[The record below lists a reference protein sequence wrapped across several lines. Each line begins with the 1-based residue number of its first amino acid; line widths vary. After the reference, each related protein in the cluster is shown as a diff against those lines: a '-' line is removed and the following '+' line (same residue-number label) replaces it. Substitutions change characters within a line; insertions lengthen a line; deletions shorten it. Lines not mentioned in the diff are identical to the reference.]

1 MASSVEQFS
10 SRRNDEQ
17 SEFSLKEWDLKARI
31 RPENTVS
38 RRYSGS
44 YLGNSR
50 EITSSFR
57 SNFTISSATSSPGW
71 SFKDG
76 FDPSTYSF
84 TTALKALQARSLYNS
99 LECSPEGFAL
109 NSKWNE
115 AEKYICNPLS
125 GEFPM
130 ECLSAKTLS
139 GRSFRKLTNKITV
152 STPLVYP
159 SRTLQEDIAHFP
171 IPETTAE
178 GLTREAGTQS
188 NPQDPSSGSPSTVST
203 PPIVERALNRS
214 EPESGDSPISNTQ
227 TKSHEQVEVKVTKE
241 EKEEANIDKEDDRIP
256 IREKDEEMNR
266 NCLSRVRK
274 MQRNKHKFT
283 RKIICFPHLKGCY
296 RW

>member
-1 MASSVEQFS
+1 MASAVEQSS

-17 SEFSLKEWDLKARI
+17 SEFSLKEWGLKARI

-44 YLGNSR
+44 YIRNSR

-57 SNFTISSATSSPGW
+57 SNFTISSATSSPGC

-84 TTALKALQARSLYNS
+84 TTALKALQARSLFNS

-152 STPLVYP
+152 SAPLVYP
-159 SRTLQEDIAHFP
+159 SRTVQEGIVPSP
-171 IPETTAE
+171 IPETTGE
-178 GLTREAGTQS
+178 GLTRDAGTQS
-188 NPQDPSSGSPSTVST
+188 NPSDPISGSPVSVST
-203 PPIVERALNRS
+203 PPILERALNRS
-214 EPESGDSPISNTQ
+214 ETENEDSPISNPES
-227 TKSHEQVEVKVTKE
+227 KSDEQVEVKETEEKKE
-241 EKEEANIDKEDDRIP
+241 EEEADIDKEDDSIQMRG
-256 IREKDEEMNR
+256 KDDEMNC
-266 NCLSRVRK
+266 NCISWVRK
-274 MQRNKHKFT
+274 GQRNKHKFT
-283 RKIICFPHLKGCY
+283 RKIMCFPRLKGC
-296 RW
+296 